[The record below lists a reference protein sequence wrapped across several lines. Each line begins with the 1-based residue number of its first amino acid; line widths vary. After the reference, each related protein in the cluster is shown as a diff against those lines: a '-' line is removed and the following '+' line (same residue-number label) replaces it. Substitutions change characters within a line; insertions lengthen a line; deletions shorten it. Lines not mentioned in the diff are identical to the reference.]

1 MAKIDNDPQIR
12 ELSRFLWEKAGRPS
26 GTEHVY
32 WAMASREFD
41 GRSEGPDRQP
51 RSVAR

>member
-1 MAKIDNDPQIR
+1 MAKIDHDPQIR

-26 GTEHVY
+26 GREYVY
-32 WAMASREFD
+32 WALASKQFD
-41 GRSEGPDRQP
+41 NENEAVGRPA